1 MQTMIGIS
9 AENREVVAHQLAKLL
24 ADEFV
29 LYTKTLNAHWN
40 LEGIDFHSV
49 HLYFEDLYKQSAD
62 IVDDVAERIRQLG
75 HYAPA
80 TLKNFL
86 QLTHLTEQDESGN
99 DSRSQIKKL
108 LGDHESII
116 EFLRGNINEFADAH
130 KDAGTS
136 DYITGLMEKHEKI
149 AWMLRAHLK

>member
-1 MQTMIGIS
+1 MKTSIGIS
-9 AENREVVAHQLAKLL
+9 AENREVVAHELAKLL

-40 LEGIDFHSV
+40 LEGMDFHSV
-49 HLYFEDLYKQSAD
+49 HLYFEELYNQSAE
-62 IVDDVAERIRQLG
+62 IVDSVAERIRQLG

-86 QLTHLTEQDESGN
+86 QLTHLTEQDEEGN
-99 DSRSQIKKL
+99 DSRSLIKKL
-108 LGDHESII
+108 LSDHESII
-116 EFLRGNINEFADAH
+116 EFIRGNINEFADAH

-136 DYITGLMEKHEKI
+136 DYITGLMETHEKI
-149 AWMLRAHLK
+149 AWMLRAHIK

>member
-1 MQTMIGIS
+1 METMIGIS
-9 AENREVVAHQLAKLL
+9 AQNREVVAHQLSKLL

-40 LEGIDFHSV
+40 LEGMDFHSV
-49 HLYFEDLYKQSAD
+49 HLYFEELYKQSAE

-86 QLTHLTEQDESGN
+86 QLTHLTEQEAKGN
-99 DSRSQIKKL
+99 TSRSWIEKL
-108 LGDHESII
+108 LSDHESII
-116 EFLRGNINEFADAH
+116 VFLRGNIAEFQEAH

>member
-1 MQTMIGIS
+1 MKTSIGIS
-9 AENREVVAHQLAKLL
+9 ESNRKTVAEQLSKLL

-40 LEGIDFHSV
+40 LEGPDFHSV
-49 HLYFEDLYKQSAD
+49 HLYFEELYDQAQE
-62 IVDDVAERIRQLG
+62 IVDSVAERIRQLG

-80 TLKNFL
+80 TLKDFL
-86 QLTHLTEQDESGN
+86 NLTHLTEQLKGRNTSLDFIRN
-99 DSRSQIKKL
+99 L
-108 LGDHESII
+108 LGDHESMI
-116 EFLRGNINEFADAH
+116 EFIRSNVKEFDEAH

-136 DYITGLMEKHEKI
+136 DFVTGLMEKHEKI

>member
-1 MQTMIGIS
+1 MKTTLGIS
-9 AENREVVAHQLAKLL
+9 AENREIVAHELAKLL

-40 LEGIDFHSV
+40 LEGMDFHSV
-49 HLYFEDLYKQSAD
+49 HLYFEELYKQSAE
-62 IVDDVAERIRQLG
+62 IVDGVAERIRQLD

-86 QLTHLTEQDESGN
+86 QLTHLTEQDGSGN
-99 DSRSQIKKL
+99 DSRSLIAKL
-108 LGDHESII
+108 LSDHESII
-116 EFLRGNINEFADAH
+116 EFIRGTIGEFQEAH
-130 KDAGTS
+130 HDAGTS
-136 DYITGLMEKHEKI
+136 DYVTGLMQSHEKT

>member
-1 MQTMIGIS
+1 MKTNIGIS
-9 AENREVVAHQLAKLL
+9 AENREVVAHQLSKLL

-40 LEGIDFHSV
+40 LEGMDFHSV
-49 HLYFEDLYKQSAD
+49 HLYFEELYNESAE
-62 IVDDVAERIRQLG
+62 IVDNVAERIRQLG

-86 QLTHLTEQDESGN
+86 QLTHLTEQDEDGN
-99 DSRSQIKKL
+99 DSRSLMKKL
-108 LGDHESII
+108 LSDHESII
-116 EFLRGNINEFADAH
+116 EFIRGNINEFADAH

>member
-1 MQTMIGIS
+1 MEANIGIS
-9 AENREVVAHQLAKLL
+9 SENREIVAHQLSKVL

-40 LEGIDFHSV
+40 LEGMDFHSV
-49 HLYFEDLYKQSAD
+49 HLYFEELYNQSAE

-86 QLTHLTEQDESGN
+86 QLTHLTEQDEDGN
-99 DSRSQIKKL
+99 DSRSLIKKL
-108 LGDHESII
+108 LSDHESII
-116 EFLRGNINEFADAH
+116 TFLRGNINEFQEAH
-130 KDAGTS
+130 HDAGTS

>member
-1 MQTMIGIS
+1 MIGIS
-9 AENREVVAHQLAKLL
+9 AENREVVAHQLANLL

-40 LEGIDFHSV
+40 LEGMDFHSV

-86 QLTHLTEQDESGN
+86 QLTHLTEQDESDN

-108 LGDHESII
+108 LGDHDSII

>member
-1 MQTMIGIS
+1 MIGIS

-40 LEGIDFHSV
+40 LEGMDFHSV

-108 LGDHESII
+108 LGDHDSII